1 MFLSTTRYS
10 QANTIG
16 FIFHETIRPAS
27 RLGSI
32 GRCDSIRRIS
42 RCFRRRAHWHAFILS
57 SELGA
62 GGMLTKSPRTHRNS
76 SQNRVA
82 ESNPPLR
89 EDTAARLPAKIS
101 ATRPLFNLS
110 KNLGVVCIKVVLFA
124 SDCAT
129 SSAIIAVSRSM
140 SRFIRVKRG
149 AVGAVTILSYRL
161 AWNGCLSV
169 TTTRSYVKRGPLLAP
184 NLKDLLSSAKSR
196 RSESR
201 SCNPLLFTGIALL

>member
-129 SSAIIAVSRSM
+129 SSAIIAVSRKHVAVYSCQAGCCWRGDNPVLPA
-140 SRFIRVKRG
+140 SVEWLFIWDDD
-149 AVGAVTILSYRL
+149 AILR
-161 AWNGCLSV
+161 
-169 TTTRSYVKRGPLLAP
+169 
-184 NLKDLLSSAKSR
+184 
-196 RSESR
+196 
-201 SCNPLLFTGIALL
+201 